1 MVDPFTPRP
10 SGGGRMD
17 DLSGSGDSDVDAFVD
32 ANLRSFAAWDIAVYL
47 DHHVGAKADV
57 AELAGRLGRKEHEI
71 ESVLRHFVDDG
82 VAVASAEAD
91 GVTRFRLSDDTE
103 VRRVV
108 SRFVDL
114 AKVREIR
121 LEFVRRV
128 LALMSRA

>member
-1 MVDPFTPRP
+1 
-10 SGGGRMD
+10 MD

-47 DHHVGAKADV
+47 EHSHGERSAI
-57 AELAGRLGRKEHEI
+57 AELAGRLGRKEAEI
-71 ESVLRHFVDDG
+71 ESVLRDFVDHGIARATAENDG
-82 VAVASAEAD
+82 E
-91 GVTRFRLSDDTE
+91 TRFALSDDSE

-108 SRFVDL
+108 ARFVDL

-128 LALMSRA
+128 LALMSRG